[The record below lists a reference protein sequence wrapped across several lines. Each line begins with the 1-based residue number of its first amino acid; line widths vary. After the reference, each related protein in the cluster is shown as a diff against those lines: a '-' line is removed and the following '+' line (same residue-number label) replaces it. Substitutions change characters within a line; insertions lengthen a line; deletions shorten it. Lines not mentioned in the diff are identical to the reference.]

1 MFKKFTRILSFIVL
15 FLYSYLKFIEVTF
28 YDKIE
33 FTRLDVYILIVICS
47 YIGLKIY
54 EEVKWY
60 AII

>member
-54 EEVKWY
+54 EEVK
-60 AII
+60 